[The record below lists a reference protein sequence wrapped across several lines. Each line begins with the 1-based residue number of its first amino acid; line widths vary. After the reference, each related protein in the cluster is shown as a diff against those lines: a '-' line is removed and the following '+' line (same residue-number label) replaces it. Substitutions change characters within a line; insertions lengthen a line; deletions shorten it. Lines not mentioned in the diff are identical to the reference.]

1 MELKRCS
8 KGHSFDPSI
17 TPECPECAAQA
28 GHTVPLVGVDMSGGR
43 FLTCG
48 LCQPIGRHTLFV

>member
-28 GHTVPLVGVDMSGGR
+28 GHTVPLVGVDMSGGM
-43 FLTCG
+43 G
-48 LCQPIGRHTLFV
+48 WDAISSKLC